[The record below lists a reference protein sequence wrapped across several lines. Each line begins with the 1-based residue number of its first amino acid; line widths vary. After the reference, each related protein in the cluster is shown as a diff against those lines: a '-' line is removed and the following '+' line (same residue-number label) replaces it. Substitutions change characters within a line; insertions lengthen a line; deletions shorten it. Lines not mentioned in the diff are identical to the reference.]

1 MLPPGHTGRLL
12 TGIRRALFGKPLTTE
27 AEGSE
32 RLSVATGYAILASDN
47 ISSSAYATEEA
58 MRVLA
63 LAGVAAFSLTMPI
76 ALAIVAVLAVVVLS
90 QLQVIKAYPN
100 GGGSY
105 IVTSDNLG
113 RLPGLVA
120 ASSLLI
126 DYVLTVAVSTA
137 AGVAAITSFAPG
149 LHDMRVPLGL
159 AFIAV
164 LAIGNLRGIREAG
177 MIFAIPTYVYVVSL
191 AGLIA
196 YGLFRVVAGDVPA
209 PAIPPDPVPATGVA
223 ALSVLLILRA
233 FASGSVALTGAEAVA
248 NGVPSMKPPEPR
260 NASTTLILMAL
271 TFGTIFLGL
280 TFLAQAIGVVP
291 DQREQETLNSLVT
304 RSLLGD
310 GFPYYLVQVSTAVI
324 LALAANTGFTG
335 FPRLA
340 AVLANDRFMPRHF
353 ADRGERLA
361 FSFGILV
368 LAALASVVLV
378 AFSGSVT
385 ALIPLYTIG
394 VFLAFTLSQTG
405 LVRRWLRLRPRRWK
419 ITIVINGVG
428 AVVTGV
434 VLAITITTKF
444 EHGAWMVLIVMPLL
458 VLLLHGISTHYT
470 AAQDS
475 LVVEDLRED
484 LPKPPQPMVIVPVA
498 RLDRTAVRA
507 LTFASSISDHVRAV
521 HIATS
526 HESAAAF
533 QERWNAWAG
542 HVPLELIV
550 SPYRSLVPP
559 LLTYIDRVAV
569 NRDRPLTIVVSQFVP
584 RHWWEFFL
592 HSQTAFRLKLALLFR
607 PDTIVIDVPYHP
619 RAS

>member
-1 MLPPGHTGRLL
+1 
-12 TGIRRALFGKPLTTE
+12 
-27 AEGSE
+27 
-32 RLSVATGYAILASDN
+32 
-47 ISSSAYATEEA
+47 
-58 MRVLA
+58 VLA
-63 LAGVAAFSLTMPI
+63 LAGVAALSLTMPI

-105 IVTSDNLG
+105 VVTSDNLG
-113 RLPGLVA
+113 RVPGLVA

-137 AGVAAITSFAPG
+137 AGVAAITSFAPA

-159 AFIAV
+159 AFIAL

-177 MIFAIPTYVYVVSL
+177 MIFAIPTYVYVLSL

-196 YGLFRVVAGDVPA
+196 YGLFRVVSGDVPT
-209 PAIPPDPVPATGVA
+209 PAIPPDPVPAAGVT

-248 NGVPSMKPPEPR
+248 NGVPSMKPPETK
-260 NASTTLILMAL
+260 NASMTLILMAL

-280 TFLAQAIGVVP
+280 TFLAQALGVVP
-291 DQREQETLNSLVT
+291 DQGEQETLNSLVT
-304 RSLLGD
+304 RSLVGN

-335 FPRLA
+335 FPRLS

-378 AFSGSVT
+378 AFGGSVT

-405 LVRRWLRLRPRRWK
+405 LVRRWLRLRPRGWK
-419 ITIVINGVG
+419 ITAAINGVG

-434 VLAITITTKF
+434 VLAITTVTKF

-475 LVVEDLRED
+475 LVVEDLRQD
-484 LPKPPQPMVIVPVA
+484 LPKLPQPMVIVPVA
-498 RLDRTAVRA
+498 RLDRTAVHA

-526 HESAAAF
+526 HETAAAF
-533 QERWNAWAG
+533 QVRWDAWAAN
-542 HVPLELIV
+542 VPLEVIV

-559 LLTYIDRVAV
+559 LLTYIERVGR
-569 NRDRPLTIVVSQFVP
+569 NCDRPLTIVVSQFVP

-619 RAS
+619 RET

>member
-1 MLPPGHTGRLL
+1 MDSKSDRGELPGLEQLVPKQGRRPGDRYVRIVSPRRDFRRAEGHYVATDAAILPPGQTGRIFAV
-12 TGIRRALFGKPLTTE
+12 IRHALFGRPLATE

-63 LAGVAAFSLTMPI
+63 LAGVAALSLTMPI

-177 MIFAIPTYVYVVSL
+177 MIFAIPTYIYVLSL

-196 YGLFRVVAGDVPA
+196 YGLFRVVSGDIPA
-209 PAIPPDPVPATGVA
+209 AAIPTDPVPATGVS

-260 NASTTLILMAL
+260 NASITLILMAV
-271 TFGTIFLGL
+271 TF
-280 TFLAQAIGVVP
+280 
-291 DQREQETLNSLVT
+291 
-304 RSLLGD
+304 
-310 GFPYYLVQVSTAVI
+310 
-324 LALAANTGFTG
+324 
-335 FPRLA
+335 
-340 AVLANDRFMPRHF
+340 
-353 ADRGERLA
+353 
-361 FSFGILV
+361 
-368 LAALASVVLV
+368 ASIVLV

-385 ALIPLYTIG
+385 ALIPLYTIV

-405 LVRRWLRLRPRRWK
+405 LVRRWLRLRPRGWK
-419 ITIVINGVG
+419 VTIVINGVG

-434 VLAITITTKF
+434 VLAITTITKF

-484 LPKPPQPMVIVPVA
+484 LPKLPEPMVIVPVA

-507 LTFASSISDHVRAV
+507 LTFATSISAHVRAV

-526 HESAAAF
+526 HETAAAF
-533 QERWNAWAG
+533 QVRWDAWAAN
-542 HVPLELIV
+542 VPLEVIV

-559 LLTYIDRVAV
+559 LLTYIERVGR
-569 NRDRPLTIVVSQFVP
+569 NCDRPLTIVVSQFVP

-619 RAS
+619 RET

>member
-1 MLPPGHTGRLL
+1 MANGSWK
-12 TGIRRALFGKPLTTE
+12 IARRANAQFP
-27 AEGSE
+27 
-32 RLSVATGYAILASDN
+32 
-47 ISSSAYATEEA
+47 
-58 MRVLA
+58 
-63 LAGVAAFSLTMPI
+63 
-76 ALAIVAVLAVVVLS
+76 LAIVAVLAVVVLS

-113 RLPGLVA
+113 RVPGLVA

-149 LHDMRVPLGL
+149 LHDLRVPLGL
-159 AFIAV
+159 AFIAL

-177 MIFAIPTYVYVVSL
+177 MIFAIPTYVYVLSL

-196 YGLFRVVAGDVPA
+196 YGLFRVVSGDVPA
-209 PAIPPDPVPATGVA
+209 PATPPDPVPTTGVA
-223 ALSVLLILRA
+223 VLSVLLILRS

-248 NGVPSMKPPEPR
+248 NGVPSMKPPETR
-260 NASTTLILMAL
+260 NAALTLILMAL

-304 RSLLGD
+304 RSLVGE
-310 GFPYYLVQVSTAVI
+310 GFPYYLVQLSTAVI

-368 LAALASVVLV
+368 LAALASIVLV

-405 LVRRWLRLRPRRWK
+405 LVRRWLRLRPRGWK
-419 ITIVINGVG
+419 VTIVINGVG
-428 AVVTGV
+428 AGVTGV
-434 VLAITITTKF
+434 VLAITTITKF
-444 EHGAWMVLIVMPLL
+444 EHGAWMVLIVMPVL

-475 LVVEDLRED
+475 LVVEDLREE
-484 LPKPPQPMVIVPVA
+484 LPKLPEPMVIVPVA

-526 HESAAAF
+526 HETADAF
-533 QERWNAWAG
+533 QARWDAWAG
-542 HVPLELIV
+542 HVPLEVIV
-550 SPYRSLVPP
+550 SPYRSLVAP
-559 LLTYIDRVAV
+559 LLTYIERAGT
-569 NRDRPLTIVVSQFVP
+569 NRDQPLTIVVSQFVP

-619 RAS
+619 RET

>member
-1 MLPPGHTGRLL
+1 MDSHGERGDLPGLEQLVPKQGRRPGDRYVRIVSPRREFRRAEGHYVATDAAIVPPGQTGRIFA
-12 TGIRRALFGKPLTTE
+12 GIRHALFGKPLATE

-63 LAGVAAFSLTMPI
+63 LAGVAALSLTMPI

-105 IVTSDNLG
+105 VVTSDNLG
-113 RLPGLVA
+113 RVPGLVA

-137 AGVAAITSFAPG
+137 AGVAAITSFAPA

-159 AFIAV
+159 AFIAL

-177 MIFAIPTYVYVVSL
+177 MIFAIPTYIYVLSL

-196 YGLFRVVAGDVPA
+196 YGLFRVVSGDIPA
-209 PAIPPDPVPATGVA
+209 PAIPPDPVPATGIA

-248 NGVPSMKPPEPR
+248 NGVPSMKAPETR
-260 NASTTLILMAL
+260 NASMTLILMAI
-271 TFGTIFLGL
+271 TFGTIFLGV
-280 TFLAQAIGVVP
+280 AP

-304 RSLLGD
+304 RSLVGN

-368 LAALASVVLV
+368 LAALASLVLI
-378 AFSGSVT
+378 AFGGSVT

-405 LVRRWLRLRPRRWK
+405 LVRRWLRLRPGGWK
-419 ITIVINGVG
+419 VTAGINGVG

-434 VLAITITTKF
+434 VLVITTVTKF

-470 AAQDS
+470 
-475 LVVEDLRED
+475 
-484 LPKPPQPMVIVPVA
+484 
-498 RLDRTAVRA
+498 
-507 LTFASSISDHVRAV
+507 
-521 HIATS
+521 
-526 HESAAAF
+526 
-533 QERWNAWAG
+533 
-542 HVPLELIV
+542 
-550 SPYRSLVPP
+550 
-559 LLTYIDRVAV
+559 
-569 NRDRPLTIVVSQFVP
+569 
-584 RHWWEFFL
+584 
-592 HSQTAFRLKLALLFR
+592 
-607 PDTIVIDVPYHP
+607 
-619 RAS
+619 

>member
-1 MLPPGHTGRLL
+1 
-12 TGIRRALFGKPLTTE
+12 
-27 AEGSE
+27 
-32 RLSVATGYAILASDN
+32 
-47 ISSSAYATEEA
+47 
-58 MRVLA
+58 
-63 LAGVAAFSLTMPI
+63 
-76 ALAIVAVLAVVVLS
+76 
-90 QLQVIKAYPN
+90 
-100 GGGSY
+100 
-105 IVTSDNLG
+105 
-113 RLPGLVA
+113 
-120 ASSLLI
+120 
-126 DYVLTVAVSTA
+126 
-137 AGVAAITSFAPG
+137 
-149 LHDMRVPLGL
+149 VPLGL
-159 AFIAV
+159 AFIAL

-177 MIFAIPTYVYVVSL
+177 MIFAIPTYIYVVSL

-196 YGLFRVVAGDVPA
+196 YGLIRVVSGDIPVPA
-209 PAIPPDPVPATGVA
+209 MPPDPVPTTGVA

-248 NGVPSMKPPEPR
+248 NGVPSMKPPETR
-260 NASTTLILMAL
+260 NASVTLILMAL

-280 TFLAQAIGVVP
+280 TFLAQAIGVLP

-304 RSLLGD
+304 RSLVGD
-310 GFPYYLVQVSTAVI
+310 GLPYYVVQVSTAVI

-405 LVRRWLRLRPRRWK
+405 LVRRWLRLRPRGWK
-419 ITIVINGVG
+419 LTAAINGVG
-428 AVVTGV
+428 AVVTAV
-434 VLAITITTKF
+434 VLAITTVTKF
-444 EHGAWMVLIVMPLL
+444 EHGAWMVLIIMPLL

-470 AAQDS
+470 TAQDS
-475 LVVEDLRED
+475 LVVEDLRESV
-484 LPKPPQPMVIVPVA
+484 PKLPQPMVVVPVA

-507 LTFASSISDHVRAV
+507 VTFASSISDHVRAV

-526 HESAAAF
+526 HETAAAF
-533 QERWNAWAG
+533 QQRWDAWAAK
-542 HVPLELIV
+542 VPLEVIV

-559 LLTYIDRVAV
+559 LLTYIERVGL
-569 NRDRPLTIVVSQFVP
+569 NSDRPLTIVVSQFVP

-619 RAS
+619 RET

>member
-1 MLPPGHTGRLL
+1 MDPHAQRTDVPGLEQLVPKQGRRPGDRYVRIVSPRREFRRAEGHYVATEAAMVPPGYTGRIFA
-12 TGIRRALFGKPLTTE
+12 GVRRALFGRPLATE

-63 LAGVAAFSLTMPI
+63 LAGVAAFSP
-76 ALAIVAVLAVVVLS
+76 
-90 QLQVIKAYPN
+90 
-100 GGGSY
+100 
-105 IVTSDNLG
+105 
-113 RLPGLVA
+113 
-120 ASSLLI
+120 SSLLI

-137 AGVAAITSFAPG
+137 AGVAAITSFAPS

-159 AFIAV
+159 AFIAL

-177 MIFAIPTYVYVVSL
+177 MIFAIPTYIYVLSL

-196 YGLFRVVAGDVPA
+196 YGLFRVVSGDVPA

-248 NGVPSMKPPEPR
+248 NGVPSMKPPETR

-304 RSLLGD
+304 RSLVGE

-368 LAALASVVLV
+368 LAALASIVLV

-405 LVRRWLRLRPRRWK
+405 LVRRWLRLRPRGWK
-419 ITIVINGVG
+419 VTIAINGVG

-434 VLAITITTKF
+434 VLVITTITKF
-444 EHGAWMVLIVMPLL
+444 EHGAWMVLIVMPLV

-475 LVVEDLRED
+475 LVLEDLRAD
-484 LPKPPQPMVIVPVA
+484 LPKLPPPMVIVPVA

-526 HESAAAF
+526 HETAASF
-533 QERWNAWAG
+533 QQRWDAWAG
-542 HVPLELIV
+542 NVPLEVIV
-550 SPYRSLVPP
+550 SPYRSLVAP
-559 LLTYIDRVAV
+559 LLT
-569 NRDRPLTIVVSQFVP
+569 
-584 RHWWEFFL
+584 
-592 HSQTAFRLKLALLFR
+592 
-607 PDTIVIDVPYHP
+607 
-619 RAS
+619 

>member
-1 MLPPGHTGRLL
+1 MDSKSERGNLPGLEQLVPKQGRRPGDRYVRIVSPRRDFRRAEGHYVATDAAIVPPGQTGRIFA
-12 TGIRRALFGKPLTTE
+12 GIRHVLFGKPLATE

-63 LAGVAAFSLTMPI
+63 LAGVAALSLTMPI

-113 RLPGLVA
+113 RVPGLVA

-137 AGVAAITSFAPG
+137 AGVAAITSFAPA

-159 AFIAV
+159 
-164 LAIGNLRGIREAG
+164 
-177 MIFAIPTYVYVVSL
+177 
-191 AGLIA
+191 
-196 YGLFRVVAGDVPA
+196 
-209 PAIPPDPVPATGVA
+209 
-223 ALSVLLILRA
+223 
-233 FASGSVALTGAEAVA
+233 
-248 NGVPSMKPPEPR
+248 
-260 NASTTLILMAL
+260 
-271 TFGTIFLGL
+271 
-280 TFLAQAIGVVP
+280 TFLAQALGVIP
-291 DQREQETLNSLVT
+291 DLKEQETLNSLVT
-304 RSLLGD
+304 RSLVGNGL
-310 GFPYYLVQVSTAVI
+310 PYYVVQVSTAII

-378 AFSGSVT
+378 AFGGSVT

-405 LVRRWLRLRPRRWK
+405 LVRRLLRLRPGGWK
-419 ITIVINGVG
+419 VTAGINGVG

-434 VLAITITTKF
+434 VLVITTVTKF
-444 EHGAWMVLIVMPLL
+444 EHGAWMVLIVMPLV
-458 VLLLHGISTHYT
+458 VLLLHGISSHYT

-475 LVVEDLRED
+475 LVITGPE
-484 LPKPPQPMVIVPVA
+484 Q
-498 RLDRTAVRA
+498 
-507 LTFASSISDHVRAV
+507 
-521 HIATS
+521 
-526 HESAAAF
+526 
-533 QERWNAWAG
+533 Q
-542 HVPLELIV
+542 
-550 SPYRSLVPP
+550 
-559 LLTYIDRVAV
+559 
-569 NRDRPLTIVVSQFVP
+569 
-584 RHWWEFFL
+584 
-592 HSQTAFRLKLALLFR
+592 
-607 PDTIVIDVPYHP
+607 
-619 RAS
+619 